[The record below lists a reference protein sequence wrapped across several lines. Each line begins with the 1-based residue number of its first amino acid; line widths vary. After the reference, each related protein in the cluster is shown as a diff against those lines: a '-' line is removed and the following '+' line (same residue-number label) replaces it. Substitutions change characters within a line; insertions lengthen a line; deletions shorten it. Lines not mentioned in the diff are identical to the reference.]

1 MNIMLFHSVSV
12 MASTV
17 GTCDCIR
24 CKESGQV
31 CWDALQSMCKSAK
44 L

>member
-1 MNIMLFHSVSV
+1 MLFHSVSV

-17 GTCDCIR
+17 DCIR

>member
-1 MNIMLFHSVSV
+1 MLFHSVSV
-12 MASTV
+12 MTSTV

-24 CKESGQV
+24 YKESGQV